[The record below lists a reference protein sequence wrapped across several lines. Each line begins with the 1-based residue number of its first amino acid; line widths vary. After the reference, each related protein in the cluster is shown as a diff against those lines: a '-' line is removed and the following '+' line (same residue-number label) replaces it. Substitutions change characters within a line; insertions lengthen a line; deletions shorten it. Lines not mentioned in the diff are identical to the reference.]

1 MFSPATSST
10 QNAGRIPPTRKRR
23 RHAYPPSLFEPAS
36 CFPIGCE
43 ASVSQAG
50 ASAPDSGPAGEGGA
64 CVGPARPS
72 PRGERARASALRSDP
87 QRQPSTWAVAEG
99 VVNAKGQ
106 FFGLR
111 SESVTGSWTV
121 EESISLASRRPL
133 SLPVKK
139 VVPVAWP

>member
-1 MFSPATSST
+1 M
-10 QNAGRIPPTRKRR
+10 
-23 RHAYPPSLFEPAS
+23 
-36 CFPIGCE
+36 
-43 ASVSQAG
+43 SQAG

-64 CVGPARPS
+64 CVGPARLIPM
-72 PRGERARASALRSDP
+72 GVVRARASALRSDP
-87 QRQPSTWAVAEG
+87 QRQPSTRAVAEG